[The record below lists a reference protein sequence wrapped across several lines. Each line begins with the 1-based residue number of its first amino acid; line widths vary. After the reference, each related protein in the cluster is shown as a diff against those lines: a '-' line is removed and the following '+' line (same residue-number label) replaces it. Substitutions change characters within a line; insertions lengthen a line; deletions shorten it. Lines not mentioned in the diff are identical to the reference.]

1 MATTEERLAALEA
14 KLAQLTATTPTTYYT
29 HQYSGEEID
38 NAVGRALTGGALDT
52 SVTNVSNQLG
62 TFVRPNLLD
71 NWYFGRPVNQRGQ
84 TEYTG
89 NMAFII
95 DRWRMRGTNATVTL
109 EDDGLVINCDGG
121 LFNVIVQ
128 SYEVPAQLLGKK
140 VTFSVL
146 VTENTNNTESFIEI
160 GSGPNSAAAGTVLG
174 GDLKFTGTGLFSL
187 TMDLPA
193 TMPNNYL
200 NFIICAGNPP
210 TAGARFKVVAA
221 KLELGST
228 QTLAHREG
236 DKWVLNEVPDYGEQ
250 LRRCQRYC
258 RVYKAGEYLPCLAYA
273 ESDGWYLSA
282 SMYIGNMRTTP
293 INNLGSGL
301 SCSVSNI
308 DGGTSIDKTITNWGI
323 VGSTIQRL
331 RISGGDTTPGPFP
344 YNVMPKQDLIF
355 SADL

>member
-14 KLAQLTATTPTTYYT
+14 KMAQLTAPTPTEYYT

-38 NAVGRALTGGALDT
+38 AAVGRAVTGGALDT

-71 NWYFGRPVNQRGQ
+71 NWYFGRPVNQRGK
-84 TEYTG
+84 TSYTG
-89 NMAFII
+89 IGYGI
-95 DRWRMRGTNATVTL
+95 DRWKIDIDT
-109 EDDGLVINCDGG
+109 
-121 LFNVIVQ
+121 
-128 SYEVPAQLLGKK
+128 
-140 VTFSVL
+140 
-146 VTENTNNTESFIEI
+146 
-160 GSGPNSAAAGTVLG
+160 GSGVSINNGLTIKNAGSYIGQYFDRLFDSLDGIPITGSIILSSG
-174 GDLKFTGTGLFSL
+174 HLLTGTLIYKSIINQPQIFFSDSAGVVSMFVNALSNTL
-187 TMDLPA
+187 TQVELA
-193 TMPNNYL
+193 TLKDNVSIL
-200 NFIICAGNPP
+200 
-210 TAGARFKVVAA
+210 AA
-221 KLELGST
+221 KLELGPT

-308 DGGTSIDKTITNWGI
+308 DGGTSIDKNITNWGI
-323 VGSTIQRL
+323 AGSTIQRL
-331 RISGGDTTPGPFP
+331 RISDGDTTPGPFP
-344 YNVMPKQDLIF
+344 YNVMAKQDLIF

>member
-14 KLAQLTATTPTTYYT
+14 KMAQLTDTTPTTYYT

-38 NAVGRALTGGALDT
+38 NAVSRALPNGAID
-52 SVTNVSNQLG
+52 QAAG

-71 NWYFGRPVNQRGQ
+71 NWYFGRPVNQRGK

-89 NMAFII
+89 NGYTV
-95 DRWRMRGTNATVTL
+95 DRWKLDIDIGTVTV
-109 EDDGLVINCDGG
+109 ESDGIVLDGG
-121 LFNVIVQ
+121 STGCTLYELQEPALLSMLEGQILTFSAMYTILSQTESPGGFGTTISGAYVARCIFGGSVGVKNVASGSAVMPTNLQ
-128 SYEVPAQLLGKK
+128 SVSWFYVPAGCKIKIHAVK
-140 VTFSVL
+140 V
-146 VTENTNNTESFIEI
+146 
-160 GSGPNSAAAGTVLG
+160 
-174 GDLKFTGTGLFSL
+174 
-187 TMDLPA
+187 
-193 TMPNNYL
+193 
-200 NFIICAGNPP
+200 
-210 TAGARFKVVAA
+210 
-221 KLELGST
+221 ELGST

-236 DKWVLNEVPDYGEQ
+236 DKWILNEVPDYGEQ

-293 INNLGSGL
+293 IHNLGSGL

-308 DGGTSIDKTITNWGI
+308 DGGTSMDKTIMNWGT

-331 RISGGDTTPGPFP
+331 RISGGDKTPGPFP